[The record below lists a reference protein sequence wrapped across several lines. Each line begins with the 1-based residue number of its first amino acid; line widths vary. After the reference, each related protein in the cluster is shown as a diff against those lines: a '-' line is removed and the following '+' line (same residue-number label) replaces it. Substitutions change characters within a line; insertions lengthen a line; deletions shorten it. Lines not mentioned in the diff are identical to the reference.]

1 MDLAQAA
8 NYFNDIPV
16 TDAYSGASL
25 FYAQLS
31 SSLDRQ
37 PDGSISKRRII
48 SVAPGTALPTRRAAT
63 WLGETWLLGDMILD
77 GLQGIALR
85 ANIAVKKATDSFAI
99 LTPGQAALASGG
111 TPAYGQKEYLKDTV
125 NSPTDAEY
133 DPFWEISF
141 GANEPVLKGTYLRSG
156 STLYFSRSTHQ
167 ILEGFVVTEADQID
181 YVSASAVF
189 AGNVY
194 DPIADAFVGGG
205 ITTTGLMMDSYMV
218 YQYLHPS
225 SPKML
230 PGDQVLV
237 VAQSAVTPV
246 VGQQVTAGGRSWRI
260 EAVNAD
266 QDAWNLHIRGL

>member
-16 TDAYSGASL
+16 TDAYTGASL

-48 SVAPGTALPTRRAAT
+48 SVAPGTVLPARRAAS
-63 WLGETWLLGDMILD
+63 WLGETWLMGDMILD

-99 LTPGQAALASGG
+99 LTPGQAALAASG
-111 TPAYGQKEYLKDTV
+111 TLAYGQKEYLKDTV
-125 NSPTDAEY
+125 NTQTDAQY

-167 ILEGFVVTEADQID
+167 ILEGYIVTEADQVD
-181 YVSASAVF
+181 YVPASAVF
-189 AGNVY
+189 AGSVY
-194 DPIADAFVGGG
+194 DPTADAFTGSSV
-205 ITTTGLMMDSYMV
+205 TTTGLLMDSYMV

-230 PGDQVLV
+230 PGDQTLV

-246 VGQQVTAGGRSWRI
+246 VGQQVTTAGRTWRI
-260 EAVNAD
+260 EAALAD